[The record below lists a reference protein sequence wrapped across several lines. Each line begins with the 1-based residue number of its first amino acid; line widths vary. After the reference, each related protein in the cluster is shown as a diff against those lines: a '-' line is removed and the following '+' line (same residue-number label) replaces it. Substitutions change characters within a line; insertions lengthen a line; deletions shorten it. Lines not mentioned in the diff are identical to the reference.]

1 MRKGYNGEKEA
12 MGNKMR
18 QARDGWCGGGTGERL
33 GSRGNQRRAL
43 GDMPPL
49 LHLTPPTTTRTR
61 TRPLSFSAAATL
73 IVAWLCGA

>member
-1 MRKGYNGEKEA
+1 

-18 QARDGWCGGGTGERL
+18 QARDRWCGGGTGERL

-43 GDMPPL
+43 PH
-49 LHLTPPTTTRTR
+49 HLITTENSNSNSNSTN
-61 TRPLSFSAAATL
+61 PLSLSAATL